1 MKDRIQQFLR
11 SENKS
16 SSKFA
21 EEIGVQPSGVS
32 HVLSGRNKPS
42 LDFILKMLNTYPSV
56 NTDWLLFG
64 KGEMYKSDETRL
76 QLDKKDP
83 GTSPLTGESYSD
95 GNLFKGFDREFD
107 NKGNR
112 AGTEKAE
119 TDEYPA
125 SDAESDT
132 GIGRT
137 GTAIG
142 RSGADPGN
150 VNESAGESPGDH
162 DLDFS
167 DRIIIFY
174 TDGTYREYKPRR

>member
-64 KGEMYKSDETRL
+64 KGEMYSTEDTPLLFDDKSTA
-76 QLDKKDP
+76 QSHQNDKKYR
-83 GTSPLTGESYSD
+83 E
-95 GNLFKGFDREFD
+95 GNLFKGFDREFEGD
-107 NKGNR
+107 RTKTGDEKIKEGGYPVSVAGND
-112 AGTEKAE
+112 TE
-119 TDEYPA
+119 D
-125 SDAESDT
+125 SGGDT
-132 GIGRT
+132 ENENTREG
-137 GTAIG
+137 
-142 RSGADPGN
+142 PGN
-150 VNESAGESPGDH
+150 H
-162 DLDFS
+162 DTDINK
-167 DRIIIFY
+167 DRAISERVIVFY
-174 TDGTYREYKPRR
+174 TDGTYREYMSRR

>member
-64 KGEMYKSDETRL
+64 KGEMYSNEDTPLLFDDKS
-76 QLDKKDP
+76 
-83 GTSPLTGESYSD
+83 TGHSHQNEEKYRE
-95 GNLFKGFDREFD
+95 GNLFKGFDREFEGD
-107 NKGNR
+107 RTKTGD
-112 AGTEKAE
+112 EKIK
-119 TDEYPA
+119 TGEYPV
-125 SDAESDT
+125 SDAGNDT
-132 GIGRT
+132 ENGRDNAENENIRERIGNHDTDINRDR
-137 GTAIG
+137 AI
-142 RSGADPGN
+142 
-150 VNESAGESPGDH
+150 
-162 DLDFS
+162 S

-174 TDGTYREYKPRR
+174 TDGTYREYNPRR